1 MPQQYLLVAAFIAAL
16 VASVAV
22 TPSVIRLANRN
33 GWYDQPGGRRIHKR
47 PVPRLGGIAV
57 FAATLAGFL
66 AAAGLGW
73 RVAEH
78 HWEFLAGI
86 LVGGAV
92 LFTTGVV
99 DDLRGLRP
107 RTKLLAQL
115 VAAGLVYAM
124 GFRIEMLS
132 FWPTADFS
140 VGWLSLPLTLL
151 WVVGVTN
158 AFNLIDGL
166 DGLATGIAIVALS
179 TTLAAALMMGRADVA
194 ITAAALLGSLA
205 GFLAYNFN
213 PARIFLGDSG
223 SLFVGFMLAVLSVH
237 GSTKSSTAVLAIVP
251 LLALGLPLA
260 DTGLAMARRWL
271 RGVAF
276 SSADGRHIHHRLL
289 AAGLTQRRSVLVLYV
304 VSAALAAV
312 GILVVLSP
320 PEGLLFVTAAGGLL
334 CLVLL
339 LVGLRGLD
347 YHEFAEA
354 GAVLAVAPAKFRRV
368 IRDRIH
374 ARDVAQVLRQAETLK
389 VVNAILGDNAE
400 TFGFAH
406 MEVRSSY
413 GVSSILPGRGE
424 QDVWWV
430 VRPLARPLVGEA
442 PLALVIWCGR
452 DFGGSRPFGV
462 ERVAAILVPALV
474 TWLTEKQLV
483 AVSLPQVELPQVEF
497 RRGEVQP
504 DGIGLAT

>member
-1 MPQQYLLVAAFIAAL
+1 MLQQYLLGVAFLAAL
-16 VASVAV
+16 LASIAV

-47 PVPRLGGIAV
+47 PVPRLGGLAV
-57 FAATLAGFL
+57 FAATLAGFI

-78 HWEFLAGI
+78 HREFLVGI

-107 RTKLLAQL
+107 RTKLLAQM

-132 FWPTADFS
+132 FWPTSDFS

-194 ITAAALLGSLA
+194 ITAAALLGSLV

-271 RGVAF
+271 RGAAF

-289 AAGLTQRRSVLVLYV
+289 ATGLTQRRSVLVLYV
-304 VSAALAAV
+304 VSAALASIGVLAV
-312 GILVVLSP
+312 VTP
-320 PEGLLFVTAAGGLL
+320 PEKVLFVTAAGSVL

-339 LVGLRGLD
+339 LAGMRGLD

-354 GAVLAVAPAKFRRV
+354 GAVLSVAPAKFRRV

-374 ARDVAQVLRQAETLK
+374 ARDVAQVLSQAESLK
-389 VVNAILGDNAE
+389 ALNAILGDNAE

-406 MEVRSSY
+406 MQVRSSA
-413 GVSSILPGRGE
+413 GVSSVLPGRGE
-424 QDVWWV
+424 HDVWWV
-430 VRPLARPLVGEA
+430 VRPLARPCQGEA

-452 DFGGSRPFGV
+452 EFGGSRPFGV

-474 TWLTEKQLV
+474 TWLTEKHLIAAAVPQVAIRRVEAEPDEMGV
-483 AVSLPQVELPQVEF
+483 AV
-497 RRGEVQP
+497 
-504 DGIGLAT
+504 